1 VLCIFS
7 HFAFGGYMKKLV
19 FVALLTLSSH
29 SFASFSVSNSIAYT
43 IAEVI
48 YTVAIPVVSTG
59 ATTAATDNRQKVAV
73 KIRNDIQAY
82 YQSGELSLELSNQ
95 VETAQKI
102 DTTLSLDETLDVLT
116 DAANIIINQ

>member
-1 VLCIFS
+1 
-7 HFAFGGYMKKLV
+7 MKKLV